1 MKKGMKMPLAFVL
14 IDAEA
19 GKVQEIINSLKKI
32 QGVTEA
38 YGVTG
43 PHDIVVKIQL
53 QRFEEVAATVSQ
65 KIHKLGGVK
74 NTLTMFTFERI
85 P

>member
-1 MKKGMKMPLAFVL
+1 MPLAFVL

-19 GKVQEIINSLKKI
+19 GKVQEIINGLKKI
-32 QGVTEA
+32 PGVAEA

-43 PHDIVVKIQL
+43 PHDIVVKLQL
-53 QRFEEVAATVSQ
+53 EKFEDIAATVSQ
-65 KIHKLGGVK
+65 KIHRLEGIK

-85 P
+85 A

>member
-1 MKKGMKMPLAFVL
+1 MPLAFVL
-14 IDAEA
+14 VDAQA
-19 GKVQEIINSLKKI
+19 GKVREIIEKLKKI
-32 QGVTEA
+32 PGVVEA

-53 QRFEEVAATVSQ
+53 DRFEDVAAAVSQ

-74 NTLTMFTFERI
+74 NTLTMFTFEKI
-85 P
+85 S

>member
-1 MKKGMKMPLAFVL
+1 MPMAFVL
-14 IDAEA
+14 IDAHA
-19 GKVQEIINSLKKI
+19 GRVREIINGLKKI
-32 QGVTEA
+32 KGVVEA

-53 QRFEEVAATVSQ
+53 ERFENIAETVSQ
-65 KIHKLGGVK
+65 KIHKLEGIK

>member
-1 MKKGMKMPLAFVL
+1 MPLAFVL

-19 GKVQEIINSLKKI
+19 GKVREIIEGLKRI
-32 QGVTEA
+32 EGVVEA

-53 QRFEEVAATVSQ
+53 ERFEDIAETVTQ
-65 KIHKLGGVK
+65 RIHRLEGIK

-85 P
+85 TRPE

>member
-1 MKKGMKMPLAFVL
+1 VMKVPLAFVL
-14 IDAEA
+14 IDVEA

-32 QGVTEA
+32 PGVTEA

-53 QRFEEVAATVSQ
+53 QGFEEVAATVSQ
-65 KIHKLGGVK
+65 KIHKLSGVK

-85 P
+85 S